1 MFDKYFFRNYSR
13 TLSGF
18 LSAWVGIPSFVVTLA
33 GLLGFQGLMLK
44 ILGIHG
50 TINVQNLLLEALQ
63 QLHYHHFM
71 VG

>member
-1 MFDKYFFRNYSR
+1 MFDKYFSGIILGLFQ
-13 TLSGF
+13 GF

-44 ILGIHG
+44 ILEFM
-50 TINVQNLLLEALQ
+50 VQLMFENLLLEALQ